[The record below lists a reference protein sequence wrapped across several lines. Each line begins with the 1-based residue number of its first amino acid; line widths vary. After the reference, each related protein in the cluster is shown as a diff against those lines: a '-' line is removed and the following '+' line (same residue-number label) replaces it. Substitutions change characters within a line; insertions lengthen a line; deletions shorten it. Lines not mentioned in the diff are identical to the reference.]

1 MKKTLAAVAAFL
13 FLLCAAEGCMQD
25 QDTTNTTMQTIGE
38 TIGYDNEDDTS
49 TETESVYTT
58 EYTSAAETA
67 AETSDFT
74 VSQSEI
80 TASAAQTTTS
90 QAKTTTT
97 APPAETAT
105 TAAEAQ
111 TQPGTTRQSLID
123 QWRSAIDQRTAPK
136 ADPAF
141 FNDAVF
147 VGDSVT
153 LGLRNYT
160 TAQRNKGKDC
170 LGTAQFLCFGSMSYT
185 NTIGSVSAE
194 SMHPTYKGKKVRIE
208 DGVQLCGAKKVFIM
222 LGMNDFAAYSE
233 KEWKQNVKTQL
244 DRIRS
249 KNPDVAIYL
258 ESVTPILSGMEHG
271 RFNNDNIRQ
280 FNAYLKQ
287 VCDERSYTYVDIY
300 HVLSDES
307 GHLKKSYCGDPGAMG
322 IHMSN
327 EGSAAWVQ
335 YLTKTF
341 CGE

>member
-1 MKKTLAAVAAFL
+1 MKKILAALAAFL
-13 FLLCAAEGCMQD
+13 FLLCAAEGCTND
-25 QDTTNTTMQTIGE
+25 QNLTTTTAEAVGQTAAIV
-38 TIGYDNEDDTS
+38 YDSEDDTS
-49 TETESVYTT
+49 TETESAA
-58 EYTSAAETA
+58 EYTSETETA
-67 AETSDFT
+67 TEPP
-74 VSQSEI
+74 VSSVLQSEM
-80 TASAAQTTTS
+80 TTSAAQTTTTQS
-90 QAKTTTT
+90 KTTTT

-105 TAAEAQ
+105 TTAETT

-136 ADPAF
+136 TDPAF

-153 LGLRNYT
+153 MGLRNYT
-160 TAQRNKGKDC
+160 TAQRNKGKEC

-185 NTIGSVSAE
+185 NTIGSVTAE

-233 KEWKQNVKTQL
+233 KEWKQNIRTQL

-258 ESVTPILSGMEHG
+258 ESVTPIMNGMEHG
-271 RFNNDNIRQ
+271 RFKNANIKT
-280 FNAYLKQ
+280 FNAYLQ
-287 VCDERSYTYVDIY
+287 QLCDERGYTYVDIY
-300 HVLSDES
+300 HVLADEN
-307 GHLKKSYCGDPGAMG
+307 GYLKKAYCGDPGGMG
-322 IHMSN
+322 IHMSP